1 MRFSTFSYCIFGLH
15 GVGCNQPK
23 ARPGGGKFGDRTSL
37 GQIKTLQRRPDKLIF
52 AENPI
57 IVGIVAE
64 LRQKTEEDL
73 RLIYQLV
80 RRL

>member
-1 MRFSTFSYCIFGLH
+1 M
-15 GVGCNQPK
+15 
-23 ARPGGGKFGDRTSL
+23 
-37 GQIKTLQRRPDKLIF
+37 IF

-64 LRQKTEEDL
+64 HREKTEEDL

>member
-1 MRFSTFSYCIFGLH
+1 M
-15 GVGCNQPK
+15 
-23 ARPGGGKFGDRTSL
+23 
-37 GQIKTLQRRPDKLIF
+37 IF

-64 LRQKTEEDL
+64 LREKTEEDL